1 MSLSTLSVNPLNMK
15 NAMNKCVKKG
25 NMLSMSNRKIINF
38 ASPLFAM
45 SLLAGCA
52 TTSLVDTKS
61 PIGQSYL
68 KKDHAEQTVDDNSS
82 INDLEQNDSIELNI
96 NKIKP
101 LLRNDFA
108 IKNKALGKEF
118 SKDNSL
124 SVIVNNMSVK
134 SFLNYVFADLLSADY
149 ILGNNVT
156 APPITLNISN
166 KISSAKLFQLS
177 AKVLQERGLGIK
189 HEDGVYFIH
198 QLPTTGK
205 AGVVMGFGR
214 EESTIPENPGQIL
227 QVVPL
232 KYGIRISVER
242 TLRGLIDAQITA
254 DFEQSALFIQ
264 GRRDQIVRAM
274 DLIKILDVPSN
285 RGKYIALISP
295 VYISTTTFVESV
307 TKLLQTEGV
316 DVGRSPQKN
325 ENLVFIPLTQLGSVA
340 VFTSEQEILNRVE
353 YWAKQIDRPSKG
365 TQRQYH
371 VYTPRF
377 ARATDLGDSLAP
389 LIGPGFDMNANAQDT
404 TAKAKQNSAV
414 IANNKKVNASVSN
427 DDMTMVVDKRS
438 NTLIFHASGTEYQSL
453 LPLIKRMD
461 TLPKQVLLSV
471 TIAEVTLK
479 DIFKRGFEFA
489 VSSGKFSASA
499 KGAFG
504 LSEIT
509 GVSLDWAS
517 GANEIMS
524 RFIEEN
530 SYVNVLSKPS
540 ILVRDGTEATINVGD
555 KIPVSSGTTT
565 GSSGDVIS
573 DNVSYTETGIKLTV
587 TPTVNAQGVVIMKI
601 VQDISN
607 QIDGTTGVGGNPSFF
622 ERNLST
628 EVVADSGQTI
638 LLGGLISENVNNSD
652 KGVPFLKSIPL
663 LGALFES
670 ESKNN
675 TKTELVIMVTPKVI
689 ERSNQWQGILNR
701 FQNVLEN
708 IELSK

>member
-1 MSLSTLSVNPLNMK
+1 MKECIEKGSL
-15 NAMNKCVKKG
+15 
-25 NMLSMSNRKIINF
+25 LSMNNRRVFSF
-38 ASPLFAM
+38 ASSLITM

-52 TTSLVDTKS
+52 SNSIVDTKT

-68 KKDHAEQTVDDNSS
+68 KADEAEPSVDAPFNA
-82 INDLEQNDSIELNI
+82 NKNTENAKVELNI

-101 LLRNDFA
+101 LQRNGFS

-118 SKDNSL
+118 SQKDSL
-124 SVIVNNMSVK
+124 SVTVNNMSIK

-149 ILGNNVT
+149 ILGNKVVS
-156 APPITLNISN
+156 APITLNISN
-166 KISSAKLFQLS
+166 EISSAKLFQLA
-177 AKVLQERGLGIK
+177 AKVLQERGLGLK

-214 EESTIPENPGQIL
+214 EEVAIPQNPGQIL

-232 KYGIRISVER
+232 KYGVRLSVER
-242 TLRGLIDAQITA
+242 TLRGLVDAQITA
-254 DFEQSALFIQ
+254 DFEQGALFIQ

-274 DLIKILDVPSN
+274 DLIKLLDVPSN

-295 VYISTTTFVESV
+295 VYISTTHFVESV
-307 TKLLQTEGV
+307 TRLLQTEGV
-316 DVGRSPQKN
+316 DVGRSPQKT
-325 ENLVFIPLTQLGSVA
+325 ENLVFVPLAQLGSVA
-340 VFTSEQEILNRVE
+340 VFTSEKEILARVE
-353 YWAKQIDRPSKG
+353 YWAKQVDKPSKG

-377 ARATDLGDSLAP
+377 ARATDLGESIGP
-389 LIGPGFDMNANAQDT
+389 LIGNGFNT
-404 TAKAKQNSAV
+404 TSNNQATSAKANQDSAT
-414 IANNKKVNASVSN
+414 IANNTKPNASVSN
-427 DDMTMVVDKRS
+427 ENMTMVVDKRS
-438 NTLIFHASGTEYQSL
+438 NTLIFHASGTEYQAI
-453 LPLIKRMD
+453 LPLIRRMD
-461 TLPKQVLLSV
+461 IIPKQVLLSV
-471 TIAEVTLK
+471 TIAEVTLT
-479 DIFKRGFEFA
+479 DVFKRGFEFA
-489 VSSGKFSASA
+489 ISSGKFSATT

-504 LSEIT
+504 LSDIT
-509 GVSLDWAS
+509 GVSLNWAS

-530 SYVNVLSKPS
+530 SYVNILSKPS
-540 ILVRDGTEATINVGD
+540 ILVRDGTEASINVGT
-555 KIPVSSGTTT
+555 KIPVNAGSTT
-565 GSSGDVIS
+565 GSNGDVITNNIS
-573 DNVSYTETGIKLTV
+573 FSETGIKLTV

-601 VQDISN
+601 VQDITN
-607 QIDGTTGVGGNPSFF
+607 EIDAPVGLGDNPSFF
-622 ERNLST
+622 ERSIST

-652 KGVPFLKSIPL
+652 KGVPFFKSIPL

-670 ESKNN
+670 EEKNN
-675 TKTELVIMVTPKVI
+675 IKTELVIMVTPKVI
-689 ERSNQWQGILNR
+689 ERSNQWRGILNS